1 MTPVD
6 VITAARLALMGAL
19 ILVSPFLLAA
29 LVASLLMG
37 LIQASTRMT
46 DLTLS
51 FVPRFFAVMLVVWL
65 ASSWA
70 GQRMIAS
77 IEHSAMAMQSVVQ

>member
-6 VITAARLALMGAL
+6 VMAAARMAMMGAL

-29 LVASLLMG
+29 LVASLVMG

-46 DLTLS
+46 DLTLG
-51 FVPRFFAVMLVVWL
+51 FVPRFAAVMLVAWL
-65 ASSWA
+65 AATWA
-70 GQRMIAS
+70 GQRMMAS
-77 IEHSAMAMQSVVQ
+77 IERSAVAMQSVVE

>member
-6 VITAARLALMGAL
+6 IIADARQML
-19 ILVSPFLLAA
+19 ILTLLLVTPFLGAA
-29 LVASLLMG
+29 VLASLVMG

-51 FVPRFFAVMLVVWL
+51 FVPRFVAVLLVVYL
-65 ASSWA
+65 AASWMSV
-70 GQRMIAS
+70 RMLAA
-77 IEHSAMAMQSVVQ
+77 IEQAAAQMQEVVE